1 MSKISNELLVV
12 RLDFDSRLLLSYCA
26 NLIQKTIVVTS
37 CHCNLHVS
45 KQRPN
50 YAQSLGSHRTKHEH
64 ALEITLQHGV
74 DRRCLSAAFWKQA
87 RNSMAL
93 TDIPRHRH
101 GISTHTYSLQTCL
114 KMMMAFSAGHV
125 AVPLNAARLQTIK
138 QQDVIAVA

>member
-1 MSKISNELLVV
+1 M
-12 RLDFDSRLLLSYCA
+12 
-26 NLIQKTIVVTS
+26 KT
-37 CHCNLHVS
+37 
-45 KQRPN
+45 
-50 YAQSLGSHRTKHEH
+50 
-64 ALEITLQHGV
+64 ALETTLQHGL

-138 QQDVIAVA
+138 QQDVTAVA